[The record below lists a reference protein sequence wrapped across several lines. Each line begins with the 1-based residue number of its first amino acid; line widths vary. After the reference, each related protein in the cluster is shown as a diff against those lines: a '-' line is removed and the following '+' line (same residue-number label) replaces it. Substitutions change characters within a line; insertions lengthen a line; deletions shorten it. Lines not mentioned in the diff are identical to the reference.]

1 MRHVKAEIVVV
12 VEGTFSIGPPT
23 FTSSNNAALDVT
35 LPWRNVG
42 WQCMKGSMIHPRSP
56 GSSSVNETES

>member
-12 VEGTFSIGPPT
+12 IEGIFSIDPPT

-42 WQCMKGSMIHPRSP
+42 WQYMKDSMIHPRSP
-56 GSSSVNETES
+56 GVSSANKMDS